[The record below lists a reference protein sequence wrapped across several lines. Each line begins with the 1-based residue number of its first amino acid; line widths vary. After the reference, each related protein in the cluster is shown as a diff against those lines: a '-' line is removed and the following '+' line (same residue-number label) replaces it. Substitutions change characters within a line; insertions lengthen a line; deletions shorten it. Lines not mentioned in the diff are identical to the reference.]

1 MTQRMNPC
9 ELFADDQWDVAND
22 RPLTRAEA
30 AGGDPAQAP
39 TRPVTTDVIA
49 SDDIEAPGAQAA

>member
-22 RPLTRAEA
+22 RPLTRAET
-30 AGGDPAQAP
+30 AGGDTAEAS

-49 SDDIEAPGAQAA
+49 SDDIAPPGARAA